1 MGCNLFRLIH
11 HIFPSFKI
19 FRCYNLNLIK
29 NCSYYE
35 HNVAHSKDWWVFKNL
50 KDFVVINFGEYIKS
64 TREKLYSKLS
74 EELNLWNVIELSY
87 IFVTTPG
94 EWYGELTQSGSSD
107 NYVYHYN
114 ITILNLFDPE
124 LQMINTKLVMKTKM
138 KELLSEL
145 QKFKVIIIIIIINII
160 LRL

>member
-1 MGCNLFRLIH
+1 M
-11 HIFPSFKI
+11 
-19 FRCYNLNLIK
+19 
-29 NCSYYE
+29 
-35 HNVAHSKDWWVFKNL
+35 